1 MTTSF
6 DKEKFTVTG
15 TVSSFSWFAVG
26 QPNFSIDWRLPLE
39 RPNGR
44 ESVFS
49 KRIQI
54 LPIIFSL
61 LDADG
66 QYVERDDVTVQVLNS
81 SGEVVSEFSPRLIL
95 RDGKFYIA
103 MLKVHQLHLPAGE
116 YTTKV
121 QVGNTTVSPTI
132 DFILK

>member
-1 MTTSF
+1 
-6 DKEKFTVTG
+6 
-15 TVSSFSWFAVG
+15 
-26 QPNFSIDWRLPLE
+26 
-39 RPNGR
+39 
-44 ESVFS
+44 
-49 KRIQI
+49 
-54 LPIIFSL
+54 
-61 LDADG
+61 
-66 QYVERDDVTVQVLNS
+66 VTVQVLNS

-121 QVGNTTVSPTI
+121 QVGNTTVSPMI